1 MQIPPF
7 ELERYF
13 ARHEFEAPYLLCC
26 SDCES
31 MTAGDLLRMSPGAQK
46 DLENLWLGYTE
57 SRGHPLL
64 RQQIASLY
72 EGIGPDQI
80 LVHAGA
86 EEAIFNAMN
95 MILKPGDHVIVHY
108 PCYQSL
114 LEIPKTIGCE
124 VTLWKGAAESN
135 WSLDLEY
142 LTQNIRA
149 NTRMVVLNCPHNPT
163 GYLMPRDAFRHL
175 AELSQKHG
183 FVIFSDEVYRY
194 LEYDPQDRLPALCEI
209 DDRGIS
215 LGVMS
220 KSFGLAG
227 LRIGWIA
234 TRNESLYNKLAGFK
248 DFTTIC
254 NSAASE
260 FLAITALKNKDRII
274 QRNLNLISSNLK
286 ILNQFFDR
294 HADRFVWNAPKVGPI
309 TFPAIAHGHIDTFCK
324 HLLEKAGVLLLPGT
338 VYGNEYTNNFRI
350 GFGRSNLPESLSRF
364 GDYLRQQ

>member
-1 MQIPPF
+1 MQIPAF

-64 RQQIASLY
+64 RERIASLY
-72 EGIGPDQI
+72 EGIGVDQI

-95 MILKPGDHVIVHY
+95 VILKPGDHAIVHY

-124 VTLWKGAAESN
+124 VTLWKGAADSN

-142 LTQNIRA
+142 LEQKIRT
-149 NTRMVVLNCPHNPT
+149 NTRLVVLNCPHNPT
-163 GYLMPRDAFRHL
+163 GYLMRPDAFQHL
-175 AELSQKHG
+175 VELSQKHG

-194 LEYDPQDRLPALCEI
+194 LEYDLQDRLPALCETN
-209 DDRGIS
+209 DRGIS

-286 ILNQFFDR
+286 ILNQFFER
-294 HADRFVWNAPKVGPI
+294 HADRFVWNAPKAGPI
-309 TFPAIAHGHIDTFCK
+309 AFPAIVQGHIDIFCK
-324 HLLEKAGVLLLPGT
+324 HLLGTTGVLLLPGT
-338 VYGNEYTNNFRI
+338 VYGNEYTKNFRI
-350 GFGRSNLPESLSRF
+350 GFGRSNLTESLSRF
-364 GDYLRQQ
+364 EDYLRRQ